1 MKMAKLYIV
10 STPIGNLK
18 DMTFRAIETLKLSD
32 FIIAEDTRVTQNLLN
47 HYDIET
53 KLISYHKFN
62 EKERRDSIID
72 MLKTGKT
79 ISLVTDAGTPLVSDP
94 GYVIT
99 KACIENGIEVET
111 IPGPSSVLSAVIL
124 SGFDPSKFYFYGFLS
139 RKGGERKRE
148 ILGFAKAG
156 CPVVLFEAPLRVKG
170 TLSEIRSELGDIR
183 VAVVKEL
190 TKVYEKV
197 FRGTISEVMPQLT
210 EDIIKGEFVLVLD
223 ASSASAQPKEA
234 AESAG
239 DMISR
244 LMKEGKTKSDAV
256 KITAKE
262 LNLKKSD
269 LYKIAHSK

>member
-1 MKMAKLYIV
+1 MAKLYIV
-10 STPIGNLK
+10 STPIGNLN
-18 DMTFRAIETLKLSD
+18 DMTFRAVETLKLSD

-47 HYDIET
+47 HYGIET
-53 KLISYHKFN
+53 RLISYHKFN

-99 KACIENGIEVET
+99 KACIENGIEVEA
-111 IPGPSSVLSAVIL
+111 IPGPSSVLSALLL
-124 SGFDPSKFYFYGFLS
+124 SGFDPAKFYFYGFLS
-139 RKGGERKRE
+139 RKGGERKKE
-148 ILGFAKAG
+148 ILRFAKAG

-170 TLSEIRSELGDIR
+170 TLAEIRNEIGDVP

-190 TKVYEKV
+190 TKVHERV
-197 FRGTISEVMPQLT
+197 IRGTIGEVMPQLT
-210 EDIIKGEFVLVLD
+210 EDIVKGEFVIVLD
-223 ASSASAQPKEA
+223 ARGAVEQAAVA

-239 DMISR
+239 DMIER
-244 LMKEGKTKSDAV
+244 LMKEGKSKSDAV
-256 KITAKE
+256 KIAAKE

-269 LYKIAHSK
+269 LYKIAHK

>member
-1 MKMAKLYIV
+1 MAKLYIV

-32 FIIAEDTRVTQNLLN
+32 FIIAEDTRVTRNLLN
-47 HYDIET
+47 HYAVAT

-99 KACIENGIEVET
+99 KACIEQGIEVEA
-111 IPGPSSVLSAVIL
+111 IPGASSVLSALIL

-139 RKGGERKRE
+139 RKGGERKQE
-148 ILGFAKAG
+148 ILGLAKAG

-170 TLSEIRSELGDIR
+170 TLSEIRSELGDIQ

-190 TKVYEKV
+190 TKVYERV
-197 FRGTISEVMPQLT
+197 LRGTIGEVMAQLT
-210 EDIIKGEFVLVLD
+210 DDIIKGEFVLVLD
-223 ASSASAQPKEA
+223 AAGASAQAAEA
-234 AESAG
+234 AESAA

-244 LMKEGKTKSDAV
+244 LMTEGRTKSDAV
-256 KITAKE
+256 KIAAKE

-269 LYKIAHSK
+269 LYKIAHL